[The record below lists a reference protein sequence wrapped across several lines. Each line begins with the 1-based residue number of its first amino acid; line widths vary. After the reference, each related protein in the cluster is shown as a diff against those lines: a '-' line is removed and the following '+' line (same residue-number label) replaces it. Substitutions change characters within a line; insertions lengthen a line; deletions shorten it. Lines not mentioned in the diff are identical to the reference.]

1 MLTEK
6 QLRAQRSQD
15 TQKLSAEEKADMI
28 RRVEQAHGVPAGIGA
43 FNFVEVLKDRKG
55 KGGKWTYGE
64 ILYATRRFAA
74 WAAKENNIS
83 VEILKLD
90 IGKTLVVCTVRLTM
104 QDTFDGSPQRT
115 WEAVGAVSLIDNKT
129 GEQIK
134 PSRMAT
140 KIMHAKTKAQRRG
153 VLDMLGFGLLD
164 ESEVSDMD
172 TAADNQAVEIDANAM
187 LEDIRLGCEG
197 EIKIRSGAGKLND
210 LDDVT
215 DALDAVIAEYTDD
228 IDGLSAPAAK
238 KVRAGIKQIRTD
250 LLARARKHFA
260 EA

>member
-15 TQKLSAEEKADMI
+15 THKLSADEKADMI
-28 RRVEQAHGVPAGIGA
+28 RRVEEAHSVPAGIGA
-43 FNFVEVLKDRKG
+43 FDFVEVLKDKKG
-55 KGGKWTYGE
+55 KGGKWVYGE

-83 VEILKLD
+83 VGILKLD

-104 QDTFDGSPQRT
+104 QDTFDGARLRT

-172 TAADNQAVEIDANAM
+172 TGEKQRSVEIDVSAM
-187 LEDIRLGCEG
+187 LEDIRLDCEG
-197 EIKIRSGAGKLND
+197 EIKSRSGAGKLDD
-210 LDDVT
+210 LADVT
-215 DALDAVIAEYTDD
+215 DALDTVIGEYTDD
-228 IDGLSAPAAK
+228 IDGLAAPAAK
-238 KVRAGIKQIRTD
+238 KVRAGIKKIRTE
-250 LLARARKHFA
+250 LLARARKHF
-260 EA
+260 EAA